1 MTEGGEGARAGRTED
16 PARAHLRRLDEE
28 TMNRAWGSDQTFED
42 RRRIVAAALVFN
54 RKFEERVAENP
65 PESLDDAHFQRF
77 LMDLMNAAIA
87 EFAEA
92 ESLDPAAA
100 AAFLGDVR
108 TRDLIFEFSDVL
120 DRSAEEPATPL
131 NEHLRAAVED
141 RQHKAI
147 WSRHWSGGHRG

>member
-1 MTEGGEGARAGRTED
+1 M
-16 PARAHLRRLDEE
+16 
-28 TMNRAWGSDQTFED
+28 
-42 RRRIVAAALVFN
+42 
-54 RKFEERVAENP
+54 AENP

-77 LMDLMNAAIA
+77 LMGLMNAAIS
-87 EFAEA
+87 EFARA
-92 ESLDPAAA
+92 EDLDPSAA

-120 DRSAEEPATPL
+120 DRAAEEPATPL

-141 RQHKAI
+141 REHKAV